1 MEKNELPQQDPL
13 KAIPIVSEY
22 TEAKE
27 DNKGLIQL
35 MMVPP
40 PAKGFKGLIE
50 RKLRLIKPVRV
61 NLDERGTF
69 FWKLID
75 GERTLEKI
83 RKKLNKHYNLKK
95 DESQEAVIAFVKML
109 MVRNLIMLKL
119 PQNSAGEKD

>member
-1 MEKNELPQQDPL
+1 MSDIEKLPQNEPL

-40 PAKGFKGLIE
+40 PGKGLKGFVE
-50 RKLRLIKPVRV
+50 RKLKLVKPVRV

-75 GERTLEKI
+75 GKRTLENI
-83 RKKLNKHYNLKK
+83 RKKLKKNYNLKK
-95 DESQEAVIAFVKML
+95 DESTEAVIEFVKML

-119 PQNSAGEKD
+119 PQYTAEG